1 MEHCWTETRKLIS
14 DASGMPETVVDYLAT
29 AEVIKQC
36 AHGLGTMKIS
46 YFNDLE
52 LEQVEGILFQFIGF
66 KGWLLDLDLNP
77 WRIYRTTQGNYELY
91 EMKIL
96 SLTNLVDYGIIKL
109 SYKTC
114 KVYERIR
121 EEINNYD

>member
-1 MEHCWTETRKLIS
+1 MEHRWTKTRKLIS
-14 DASGMPETVVDYLAT
+14 EASGIPEMVVDYMAT
-29 AEVIKQC
+29 VEVIKQC
-36 AHGLGTMKIS
+36 AQGLGTMRIS

-77 WRIYRTTQGNYELY
+77 WRIYQTTQGSYELY

-96 SLTNLVDYGIIKL
+96 SLTNLIDYDILRL
-109 SYKTC
+109 SYRTC
-114 KVYERIR
+114 EIYERIR